1 MSEVKKLVDQI
12 NSKIYKLISAK
23 QSLLVENNK
32 LQNKQEELL
41 KRIEE
46 QNKIIEELKNKNEYL
61 AIAKNVKQTEGNSD
75 VNRKIEEMVRE
86 VDKCIELLNK

>member
-12 NSKIYKLISAK
+12 NSKINKLISAK